1 MCDEYTV
8 VHESSRLFDSTKVVW
23 WVLYTLW
30 CMNPACTL
38 IVLRWSGVCV
48 CACMSVHV
56 HISSLSWWAVN
67 DEFLTHTHTCRPS
80 WENAAALRA
89 RRLSMKLVALL
100 ATPMSSSQVIHYA
113 PTLHEEGKNKSEG
126 QREKE
131 RQTSERQ
138 RAISSLPLGVI
149 HYVPTLWEEGKRKN
163 KRERE
168 RVGTEKRHT

>member
-48 CACMSVHV
+48 CVRACLCMFTYQVCLDGQSMMN
-56 HISSLSWWAVN
+56 SSHA
-67 DEFLTHTHTCRPS
+67 HTCRPS

-131 RQTSERQ
+131 RETDIRETESNFQLTPRSN
-138 RAISSLPLGVI
+138 PLCSNTMGGGQK
-149 HYVPTLWEEGKRKN
+149 EE
-163 KRERE
+163 
-168 RVGTEKRHT
+168 

>member
-1 MCDEYTV
+1 
-8 VHESSRLFDSTKVVW
+8 
-23 WVLYTLW
+23 
-30 CMNPACTL
+30 
-38 IVLRWSGVCV
+38 
-48 CACMSVHV
+48 
-56 HISSLSWWAVN
+56 
-67 DEFLTHTHTCRPS
+67 
-80 WENAAALRA
+80 
-89 RRLSMKLVALL
+89 MKLVALL

-113 PTLHEEGKNKSEG
+113 PTLLEEGKNKSEG